1 MAKKTTTTTTI
12 TTKYGDM
19 TIQELEQQIIN
30 LNSQFTCTTS
40 DVGDWKVAK
49 CAEYQLLGKELP
61 YDINELG
68 AARQAIRDEINLI
81 QERITELQTQVDEAV
96 AE

>member
-1 MAKKTTTTTTI
+1 MAKKTTT

-49 CAEYQLLGKELP
+49 CSEYQLLGKELP
-61 YDINELG
+61 YDIEELG

-81 QERITELQTQVDEAV
+81 QERIAELQAQAQAQVDEAT